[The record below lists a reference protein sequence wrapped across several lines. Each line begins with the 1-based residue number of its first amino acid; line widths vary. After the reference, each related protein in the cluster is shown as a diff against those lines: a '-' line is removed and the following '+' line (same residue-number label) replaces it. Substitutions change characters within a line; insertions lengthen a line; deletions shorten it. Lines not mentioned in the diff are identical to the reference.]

1 MTDTADLQLLERIWE
16 ARLAGDLG
24 PLRDALA
31 PDAQWFN
38 VSEGEWDCHDR
49 DTILRVMQ
57 ANMGRGISGN
67 MEDVAQFGSRVVV
80 GFRPSGR
87 APSRRLD
94 NGLIYLVVT
103 VNGGAITELK
113 ACESR
118 ASAVAYAET
127 GVRPGQASAPAPDP
141 GVRAPEVA
149 MQPPAQRVR
158 NLVPFVNV
166 ADVARSIDFYAHLG
180 FVVTSEFAPH
190 DELIWAALQSED
202 AELMLN
208 HSHDPIDASVLFY
221 LYSDD
226 LPALREQLIGA
237 GIDAGDIVDGQPGPR
252 EEMKLVDPDGYVVM
266 VAQIEE
272 NSQGER

>member
-16 ARLAGDLG
+16 ARLAGDLE
-24 PLRDALA
+24 PLRNALA

-57 ANMGRGISGN
+57 GNMNRGISGSL
-67 MEDVAQFGSRVVV
+67 EHVVQFGPRVVV

-87 APSRRLD
+87 SPSGRLD

-103 VNGGAITELK
+103 VSSGAITELK

-118 ASAVAYAET
+118 ASAIAYAET
-127 GVRPGQASAPAPDP
+127 GRRPGQASAPAPA
-141 GVRAPEVA
+141 VRAPDVA
-149 MQPPAQRVR
+149 MRPPAQRVR
-158 NLVPFVNV
+158 DLIPFVNV
-166 ADVARSIDFYAHLG
+166 ADVARSIDFYRHLG
-180 FVVTSEFAPH
+180 FVVTSEFSPG
-190 DELIWAALQSED
+190 DELIWAALQSEQ

-208 HSHDPIDASVLFY
+208 HSHDPIGTSVLFY

-226 LPALREQLIGA
+226 LHGLRHQLITA
-237 GIDAGDIVDGQPGPR
+237 GIDAGEIVDGRPGPR

-266 VAQIEE
+266 VAQIDDDTA
-272 NSQGER
+272 

>member
-1 MTDTADLQLLERIWE
+1 MTDAPNVQLLERIWE
-16 ARLAGDLG
+16 ARLTGDLG
-24 PLRDALA
+24 PLREALA

-57 ANMGRGISGN
+57 GNMDRGISGS
-67 MEDVAQFGSRVVV
+67 MEDAEQFGTRIVV

-94 NGLIYLVVT
+94 NGLIYVVVT
-103 VNGGAITELK
+103 VKDGAITELK

-118 ASAVAYAET
+118 ASAVQYAQT
-127 GVRPGQASAPAPDP
+127 GDRPGQPSTPAPVAS
-141 GVRAPEVA
+141 VRPPEVA

-158 NLVPFVNV
+158 NLIPFVNV
-166 ADVARSIDFYAHLG
+166 ADVARSIDFYRHLG
-180 FVVTSEFAPH
+180 FVVTSEFAPG
-190 DELIWAALQSED
+190 DEMIWAALESEH

-226 LPALREQLIGA
+226 LQALREQLVAA
-237 GIDAGDIVDGQPGPR
+237 GVEAGEIEDGRPGPR
-252 EEMKLVDPDGYVVM
+252 EELKLVDPDGYVVM
-266 VAQIEE
+266 VAQIEPD
-272 NSQGER
+272 GG

>member
-1 MTDTADLQLLERIWE
+1 MRDSPDVKLLERIWE
-16 ARLAGDLG
+16 ARLSGDLG

-57 ANMGRGISGN
+57 GNMARGISGSI
-67 MEDVAQFGSRVVV
+67 EDVAQFGTRIAV
-80 GFRPSGR
+80 GFRPEGR

-94 NGLIYLVVT
+94 DGRIYVVVT
-103 VNGGAITELK
+103 VSDGVITELK

-127 GVRPGQASAPAPDP
+127 GQRPGQASAPAASVRPP
-141 GVRAPEVA
+141 GVA
-149 MQPPAQRVR
+149 MQPPAQRVS
-158 NLVPFVNV
+158 NLIPFVNV
-166 ADVARSIDFYAHLG
+166 ADVARSINFYRHLG
-180 FVVTSEFAPH
+180 FVVTSEFSPG
-190 DELIWAALQSED
+190 DELIWAALRSEQ

-208 HSHDPIDASVLFY
+208 HSHDPIDASVVFY
-221 LYSDD
+221 LYADD
-226 LPALREQLIGA
+226 LHALREQLITA
-237 GIDAGDIVDGQPGPR
+237 GIDAGEIVDGRPGPR

-266 VAQIEE
+266 VAQIDDDAA
-272 NSQGER
+272 

>member
-1 MTDTADLQLLERIWE
+1 MSDTADLQLLERIWE
-16 ARLAGDLG
+16 ARVAGDLG

-31 PDAQWFN
+31 ADAQWFN

-57 ANMGRGISGN
+57 GNMDRGISGN
-67 MEDVAQFGSRVVV
+67 LEDVAQYGPRVVV

-103 VNGGAITELK
+103 IDGGTITELK

-118 ASAVAYAET
+118 ANAVAYAQT
-127 GVRPGQASAPAPDP
+127 GRRPGQSAAPAPSVRVP
-141 GVRAPEVA
+141 GVA
-149 MQPPAQRVR
+149 MEPPAQRVH
-158 NLVPFVNV
+158 NLIPFINV
-166 ADVARSIDFYAHLG
+166 ADVQRSIDFYRHLG
-180 FVVTSEFAPH
+180 FVVTSVFSPG
-190 DELIWAALQSED
+190 DELIWAALQSEQ

-208 HSHDPIDASVLFY
+208 HSHDPIGTSVLLY

-226 LPALREQLIGA
+226 LHGLRHQLITA
-237 GIDAGDIVDGQPGPR
+237 GIDAGDIVDGRPGPR

-266 VAQIEE
+266 VAQIDDDTA
-272 NSQGER
+272 